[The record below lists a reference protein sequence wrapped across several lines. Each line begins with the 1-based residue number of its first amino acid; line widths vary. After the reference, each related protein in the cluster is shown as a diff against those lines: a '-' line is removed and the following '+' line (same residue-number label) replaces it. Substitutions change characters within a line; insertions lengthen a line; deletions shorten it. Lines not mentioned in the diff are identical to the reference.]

1 MISGR
6 DAFSQIQSALMGVR
20 RDEESLVASLNSAMA
35 EAARLRTEEAQ
46 AWRALARVRLDALS
60 REKVSG
66 PLDSSER
73 QALVLIAQRQV
84 KLNEAASQRDALR
97 KQIEEAAA
105 LRNQAAAEVEA
116 AADRIDEQR
125 AKTQA
130 RLKDDQ
136 RWKQLIANAARLK
149 ETAASAAE
157 KAKLSEEEK
166 SGKKKPYEA
175 DNLFMY
181 LWSRG
186 YGTPAYK
193 AGYLTRYFD
202 GRIAEADSVRACG
215 TRSRWHCF
223 DGSRAGAG

>member
-20 RDEESLVASLNSAMA
+20 REEESLVASLNSAMA

-116 AADRIDEQR
+116 AAT
-125 AKTQA
+125 ALMNSA
-130 RLKDDQ
+130 RK
-136 RWKQLIANAARLK
+136 RRP
-149 ETAASAAE
+149 
-157 KAKLSEEEK
+157 
-166 SGKKKPYEA
+166 G
-175 DNLFMY
+175 
-181 LWSRG
+181 
-186 YGTPAYK
+186 
-193 AGYLTRYFD
+193 
-202 GRIAEADSVRACG
+202 
-215 TRSRWHCF
+215 
-223 DGSRAGAG
+223 